1 MNKNPK
7 VGIVITS
14 YQRLAYLKQA
24 VESAVNQTYKN
35 IEILII
41 DDHSPNP
48 HIKTYLRSLTY
59 PQVRYLINPR
69 NIGVTKNYDKGVR
82 SLSRDV
88 TWCLILD
95 NDDYLDKKCI
105 EEAVKIHLKYPRSQV
120 IHCRQIFIGEKDTVI
135 GKDINYP
142 LLETAEDYITE
153 RANNRREI
161 RSSSVFFARRT
172 FEKIGGYPRF
182 TTGLCTDAVFI
193 FALTLGNVLAY
204 ADKAHVYT
212 RLHSQAESH
221 ILTDLTPKF
230 NSITQM
236 TAYCQKI
243 FERRP
248 DYSVEKRQQVMRAVA
263 YYEKRL
269 IMVLLTG
276 KLHELLLTK
285 PLRGAHISFAQIL
298 KHFRKDGISIPTRS
312 LIISYVYAH
321 VSFVLERFGASA
333 SFMFRLQRLGSRF
346 IPLWLKH

>member
-1 MNKNPK
+1 MSRYPK

-14 YQRLAYLKQA
+14 YQRLTYLKQA
-24 VESAVNQTYKN
+24 VESAVNQMYKN
-35 IEILII
+35 IEVLVI
-41 DDHSPNP
+41 DDHSPDP
-48 HIKTYLRSLTY
+48 RIKEYLRSLTY
-59 PQVRYLINPR
+59 PQVCYFINPR

-82 SLSRDV
+82 SLSRNV
-88 TWCLILD
+88 AWCLILD
-95 NDDYLDKKCI
+95 NDNYLDKKCV

-142 LLETAEDYITE
+142 LLETAEDYISE

-172 FEKIGGYPRF
+172 FEKIGGYPQF
-182 TTGLCTDAVFI
+182 TTGLCTDSIFI
-193 FALTLGNVLAY
+193 FALAMGNALAY
-204 ADKAHVYT
+204 AGNARVYT
-212 RLHSQAESH
+212 RLHSLAESH
-221 ILTDLTPKF
+221 LLSDLSPKF
-230 NSITQM
+230 ASIRQM

-243 FERRP
+243 FERHP

-285 PLRGAHISFAQIL
+285 PHQVAYKSFATVLTRFQN
-298 KHFRKDGISIPTRS
+298 DGVSVPLRS
-312 LIISYVYAH
+312 LIIVYVYAH
-321 VSFVLERFGASA
+321 LSYLLEKFGASA
-333 SFMFRLQRLGSRF
+333 GTMFKIQRFGSRF
-346 IPLWLKH
+346 VPLWLKH